1 MLSLYVLVTRD
12 KLDLTLF
19 LGVDVVVRAGEEKKV
34 LVMVSLERLL
44 VLECLSMDLGL
55 RVSGVVWGINEG
67 M

>member
-1 MLSLYVLVTRD
+1 MVTRD

-44 VLECLSMDLGL
+44 FLECLSMDLGL
-55 RVSGVVWGINEG
+55 RVSGMVWGIYEG

>member
-1 MLSLYVLVTRD
+1 LVTRD

-44 VLECLSMDLGL
+44 FLECLSMDLGL
-55 RVSGVVWGINEG
+55 RVSGMVWGIYEG